1 MTTAEQWLQKQGELG
16 RYLYLVL
23 DSDGQLDE
31 RDALLEG
38 REPHQYGNL
47 YSGTPASSLAAIGPY
62 LFRLDALDHPVIQAL
77 LKSPERHWGWLASS
91 VSSDLESLARHW
103 RTRLVTGE
111 RPNQA
116 LYRFHDSRVLGR
128 ALAHLQ
134 PEQRPAFLGPISSAC
149 YWLAG
154 RWLHADN
161 PAPGDH
167 PVPAEPAWLVVPTA
181 SETAAGI
188 QFDNAWRYLIA
199 EWTEPF
205 AELAGQRDAD
215 AWLRAQLE
223 LARTWAGGRLNRSAF
238 YCFNACSHRMTLCPG
253 PGHPCLT
260 KPPRRISSVCIRRC
274 GSGKETPPYEL
285 HP

>member
-1 MTTAEQWLQKQGELG
+1 M
-16 RYLYLVL
+16 
-23 DSDGQLDE
+23 
-31 RDALLEG
+31 
-38 REPHQYGNL
+38 
-47 YSGTPASSLAAIGPY
+47 
-62 LFRLDALDHPVIQAL
+62 
-77 LKSPERHWGWLASS
+77 
-91 VSSDLESLARHW
+91 SSDLESLARHW

-199 EWTEPF
+199 EWTSRLRNWPGSGMPTPGF
-205 AELAGQRDAD
+205 GAVGTGPHMGLAGA
-215 AWLRAQLE
+215 
-223 LARTWAGGRLNRSAF
+223 
-238 YCFNACSHRMTLCPG
+238 
-253 PGHPCLT
+253 
-260 KPPRRISSVCIRRC
+260 
-274 GSGKETPPYEL
+274 
-285 HP
+285 

>member
-1 MTTAEQWLQKQGELG
+1 MA
-16 RYLYLVL
+16 
-23 DSDGQLDE
+23 SFDE

-91 VSSDLESLARHW
+91 ASSDLESLSRHW
-103 RTRLVTGE
+103 RARLVTGE

-223 LARTWAGGRLNRSAF
+223 LARTWGWRAPEQIRFLLLQRLLASDDALPRSW
-238 YCFNACSHRMTLCPG
+238 SPLPDET
-253 PGHPCLT
+253 
-260 KPPRRISSVCIRRC
+260 PRRISSVCIRRC
-274 GSGKETPPYEL
+274 GSGKEMPPYEP

>member
-103 RTRLVTGE
+103 RARLVKGE
-111 RPNQA
+111 RPNPA
-116 LYRFHDSRVLGR
+116 L
-128 ALAHLQ
+128 
-134 PEQRPAFLGPISSAC
+134 
-149 YWLAG
+149 
-154 RWLHADN
+154 
-161 PAPGDH
+161 
-167 PVPAEPAWLVVPTA
+167 
-181 SETAAGI
+181 
-188 QFDNAWRYLIA
+188 
-199 EWTEPF
+199 
-205 AELAGQRDAD
+205 
-215 AWLRAQLE
+215 
-223 LARTWAGGRLNRSAF
+223 
-238 YCFNACSHRMTLCPG
+238 
-253 PGHPCLT
+253 
-260 KPPRRISSVCIRRC
+260 
-274 GSGKETPPYEL
+274 
-285 HP
+285 

>member
-161 PAPGDH
+161 PALATIPCRPNRRGSLSPRLRRRRQVFSSTTPG
-167 PVPAEPAWLVVPTA
+167 AT
-181 SETAAGI
+181 
-188 QFDNAWRYLIA
+188 
-199 EWTEPF
+199 
-205 AELAGQRDAD
+205 
-215 AWLRAQLE
+215 
-223 LARTWAGGRLNRSAF
+223 
-238 YCFNACSHRMTLCPG
+238 
-253 PGHPCLT
+253 
-260 KPPRRISSVCIRRC
+260 
-274 GSGKETPPYEL
+274 
-285 HP
+285 